1 MHPRFAMKALPHQRS
16 RLPYWLIIRFRLRSV
31 LLIFV
36 LVVLTAA
43 IITFLTPKEYMSFVT
58 IQVEPAMTQV
68 QTSENTA
75 PTQADDPKFTDTQ
88 LEIITG
94 KDILYPVIQ
103 RLDLQKNWSGNGVT
117 LPLESVYGKL
127 RGMIQPREIR
137 NTNLIQV
144 SVYSTDPQEAALIAN
159 TVAQEYLSQRVSE
172 RQAII
177 SKSLEQLRDDVQQKE
192 KAVNDAFTEVS
203 HFRNEAG
210 VVEPNGDSSD
220 TSARSDDSAV
230 TINQEKVNEV
240 AANVAALKRRVDE
253 LDRLR
258 SDDILRA
265 KGLLRYVPPL
275 RPLPVILNDPS
286 LEQKLPLYQDTLAE
300 KARLLSH
307 GLGSN
312 HPDVQAVQAQIETTQ
327 AQLRQEIDSRREG
340 LLAQLT
346 TAENSLKSMQTS
358 VEASQEKKPANPQYL
373 EAQDR
378 YMEESK
384 LLEAAKSKLT
394 KETME
399 RTTPQNPDMIRG
411 LAERALI
418 PSRPNVFLNMSLGV
432 IAGLVLAVGFAFLLD
447 YLDTRVKTL
456 GEVEKLLGVP
466 VLGVIPKGIR
476 ISPRYDLDDADT
488 EAYRIL
494 KTSTDFARQKVAAS
508 VLTVVSG
515 GPGEGRSTTVSNLA
529 TVCAASGQQT
539 LVVDANLRRPAQH
552 ELFKLDNQI
561 GLSDYLKG
569 RVALDRIIQPGQMPN
584 LFVITTG
591 SSPGSAVAD
600 LSSNRLEKLVETA
613 KEWFDVV
620 IFDCPPILGVSDTS
634 VVSGLTEGAII
645 VAQHRRFPR
654 SMMVRGQAVLQNLG
668 TKILGVALTSVDLK
682 YDRNFRYYVAYRG
695 YGYENLKAQ
704 TTPEREESM
713 TNSARKIPLPWA
725 TKAKISEH
733 SVESFQARAERPA
746 FRDEVC

>member
-1 MHPRFAMKALPHQRS
+1 MKASLHDRS

-31 LLIFV
+31 VLIFV

-43 IITFLTPKEYMSFVT
+43 MITFLTPKEYMSFVT
-58 IQVEPAMTQV
+58 IQVEPGMTQV

-75 PTQADDPKFTDTQ
+75 PTQADDPKFTETQ

-94 KDILYPVIQ
+94 RDILDPVIQ

-117 LPLESVYGKL
+117 LPLESVYSKL
-127 RGMIQPREIR
+127 RGMIQLREIG
-137 NTNLIQV
+137 NTKLIQI

-159 TVAQEYLSQRVSE
+159 TIAQEYLSQRVSE

-177 SKSLEQLRDDVQQKE
+177 SKSLEPLRDEVQQKE

-210 VVEPNGDSSD
+210 VADPNEDSSD
-220 TSARSDDSAV
+220 TSARSEDSAV
-230 TINQEKVNEV
+230 GANQEKVNEV
-240 AANVAALKRRVDE
+240 SAKIAALKRRVDE

-265 KGLLRYVPPL
+265 KGLLRYLPPL

-286 LEQKLPLYQDTLAE
+286 LEQKLPLYQDMLAE

-312 HPDVQAVQAQIETTQ
+312 HPDVQAIQAQIDTTQ

-340 LLAQLT
+340 LLAQLI
-346 TAENSLKSMQTS
+346 TAENALKSMQTS
-358 VEASQEKKPANPQYL
+358 VKASQEKKTANAQYL

-378 YMEESK
+378 YTQESK
-384 LLEAAKSKLT
+384 LLEAAKSKLA

-399 RTTPQNPDMIRG
+399 HTAPQNPDMIRG
-411 LAERALI
+411 LAERAVI
-418 PSRPNVFLNMSLGV
+418 PSRPNILLNMSLGV
-432 IAGLVLAVGFAFLLD
+432 IAALVLAVGFAFLLE

-456 GEVEKLLGVP
+456 AEVEKLLGVP
-466 VLGVIPKGIR
+466 VLAVIPKGIR
-476 ISPRYDLDDADT
+476 LSPRSNLDDADE

-494 KTSTDFARQKVAAS
+494 KANADFARQKVAAS
-508 VLTVVSG
+508 VLTVVSS
-515 GPGEGRSTTVSNLA
+515 GPGEGRSTTVCNLA

-539 LVVDANLRRPAQH
+539 LVVDADLRRPAQH
-552 ELFKLDNQI
+552 ELFELDNQI
-561 GLSDYLKG
+561 GLSDYLNG
-569 RVALDRIIQPGQMPN
+569 RVAFDRIIQPAQMPN
-584 LFVITTG
+584 LFVITAG
-591 SSPGSAVAD
+591 SSPGSAVAY
-600 LSSNRLEKLVETA
+600 LSSNRLEKLVETG

-634 VVSGLTEGAII
+634 VVSGLAEGAII
-645 VAQHRRFPR
+645 VARHRRFPR
-654 SMMVRGQAVLQNLG
+654 SMMVQGQALLQNLG
-668 TKILGVALTSVDLK
+668 TKILGVALTNVDVK
-682 YDRNFRYYVAYRG
+682 YDRNFRYHPAYRG
-695 YGYENLKAQ
+695 YGYDKLKEE
-704 TTPEREESM
+704 TTPAREESM
-713 TNSARKIPLPWA
+713 VSSARKIPLPSV
-725 TKAKISEH
+725 TKAKVSEH
-733 SVESFQARAERPA
+733 SVKSFQARAERPS
-746 FRDEVC
+746 FRDDVR